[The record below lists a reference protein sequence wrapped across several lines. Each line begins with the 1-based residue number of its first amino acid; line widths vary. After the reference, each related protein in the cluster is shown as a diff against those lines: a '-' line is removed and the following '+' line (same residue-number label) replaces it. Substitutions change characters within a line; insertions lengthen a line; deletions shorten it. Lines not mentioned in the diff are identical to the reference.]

1 MPWLAED
8 HAQPQCQPDRSEDGG
23 EPSGQCGPIN
33 RPSCGQGALT
43 QRRNG
48 GGGVDGG
55 GHRPV
60 TVRSAVMICWGVGG
74 QPGIS
79 TSTGTT
85 SLTAPTTPYP
95 LVKTPPLT
103 AQSPTA
109 MTTRGSGTAWR
120 VLSNGWRMLW
130 VTTPVASNAS
140 SWRVEATNRAPKR
153 SASYTG
159 EKALVISSSQP
170 LQEPQSTCRSWS
182 EPVTPVGGAMATS
195 GASGAGSTM
204 RPTRPI
210 LPIQLIGPFPGTSGW
225 SQSSGWWHSSVAGA
239 CRGAGAGLQV
249 LEQTHLVGEQP
260 GQYFAGQRQQ
270 LGHVLRGDGVDHVV
284 ALFAGH
290 HHAGLAQHSELLGK
304 VRRLQT
310 ELGQQLG
317 H

>member
-95 LVKTPPLT
+95 LVKTPPLQ

-130 VTTPVASNAS
+130 VTTPVASSPSA
-140 SWRVEATNRAPKR
+140 WRGEATKRAPNR

-159 EKALVISSSQP
+159 EKAPVISSSQP
-170 LQEPQSTCRSWS
+170 LQEPASTCRSCS
-182 EPVTPVGGAMATS
+182 EPVTPVGGAMVAS
-195 GASGAGSTM
+195 GAFCAGSTM
-204 RPTRPI
+204 RPTRAILAIQPI
-210 LPIQLIGPFPGTSGW
+210 SASPCQGCWPETSTARRPPCPGCWPEGPSAAPSG
-225 SQSSGWWHSSVAGA
+225 
-239 CRGAGAGLQV
+239 R
-249 LEQTHLVGEQP
+249 
-260 GQYFAGQRQQ
+260 
-270 LGHVLRGDGVDHVV
+270 
-284 ALFAGH
+284 
-290 HHAGLAQHSELLGK
+290 
-304 VRRLQT
+304 
-310 ELGQQLG
+310 
-317 H
+317 